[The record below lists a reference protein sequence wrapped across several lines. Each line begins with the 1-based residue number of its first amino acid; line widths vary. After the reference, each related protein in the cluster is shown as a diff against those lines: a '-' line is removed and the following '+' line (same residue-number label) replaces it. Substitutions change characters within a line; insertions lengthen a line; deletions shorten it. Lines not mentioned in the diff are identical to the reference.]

1 MSPVRAAA
9 PALLA
14 AAVLALVPA
23 AAGAAERRPPRCK
36 TDAPSA
42 IVIEVSTG
50 TVACATNPDERRSIA
65 STTKLMTALLTL
77 ERAELSDTFTA
88 ADYFPGPAESRIG
101 LERGERMSVRDLMRG
116 LLVESAND
124 AAVTLAEGVAG
135 SKRAFVRA
143 MNRRAQQ
150 LKLTNT
156 HYANPIGLDESGN
169 YSTARD
175 LVRLAVVLRTDRFF
189 RNTTDRPS
197 VRLTTGNRPR
207 TFANRNTL
215 VRSTSW
221 INGVK
226 SGHTGQAGYV
236 LVGSGRQ
243 NRIQLVSAVLG
254 TPSVAARD
262 AATLALLRGRFRDF
276 QEITAVRRGT
286 IMTRV
291 PIRYRRGAE
300 LALVAGRTVR
310 RIVPRGQRDDVDPR
324 LVGQPDD
331 VTGPIVAGQGF
342 GAVEI
347 VQNGRVVGRVPL
359 VAASSVPAA
368 DLEQKA
374 KSWFTSPLPLLL
386 VVAVIAGTVLVGRQ
400 VRRGVRDQRRAGDRP
415 RAA

>member
-1 MSPVRAAA
+1 MRAARA
-9 PALLA
+9 
-14 AAVLALVPA
+14 LALVLLVAALAPS
-23 AAGAAERRPPRCK
+23 AAGAAERPPRCPVN
-36 TDAPSA
+36 APSA

-50 TVACATNPDERRSIA
+50 TVACATNPDARRSIA

-77 ERAELSDTFTA
+77 ERAKLTDTFTA
-88 ADYFPGPAESRIG
+88 ADYFPGPGESQIG

-124 AAVTLAEGVAG
+124 GAVTLAEGVSG

-156 HYANPIGLDESGN
+156 HYANPIGLDEAGN

-175 LVRLAVVLRTDRFF
+175 LVRLAVVLRTNRFF
-189 RNTTDRPS
+189 RTTTDRPT
-197 VRLTTGNRPR
+197 VRLTTGNRTR

-215 VRSTSW
+215 VRSTGW
-221 INGVK
+221 VNGVK
-226 SGHTGQAGYV
+226 SGHTSQAGYV
-236 LVGSGRQ
+236 LVGAGRQ
-243 NRIQLVSAVLG
+243 NHIQLVSAVLG

-262 AATLALLRGRFRDF
+262 SATLALLKYGFPRF
-276 QEITAVRRGT
+276 QQITALRRGT
-286 IMTRV
+286 VMTRV

-310 RIVPRGQRDDVDPR
+310 RIVPRGQRDDVKPR
-324 LVGQPDD
+324 LVGPPDD
-331 VTGPIVAGQGF
+331 VTGPVIAGQSF

-347 VQNGRVVGRVPL
+347 LQNGRVVGRVPL

-386 VVAVIAGTVLVGRQ
+386 VVGVIGGTVLVGRQ
-400 VRRGVRDQRRAGDRP
+400 VRRVVRDQRRAGDRP

>member
-1 MSPVRAAA
+1 M
-9 PALLA
+9 
-14 AAVLALVPA
+14 
-23 AAGAAERRPPRCK
+23 
-36 TDAPSA
+36 
-42 IVIEVSTG
+42 IEVSTG
-50 TVACATNPDERRSIA
+50 AVACATNPDQRRSIA

-77 ERAELSDTFTA
+77 ERAKLSDTYTA
-88 ADYFPGPAESRIG
+88 ANYFPSAAESQIG
-101 LERGERMSVRDLMRG
+101 LDRGEKMSVRDLMRG

-124 AAVTLAEGVAG
+124 AAVTLAEGVSG
-135 SKRAFVRA
+135 SRKAFVRA

-156 HYANPIGLDESGN
+156 HYANPIGLDEQGN

-175 LVRLAVVLRTDRFF
+175 LVRLAVALRTNRFF
-189 RNTTDRPS
+189 RTTTDRPA

-207 TFANRNTL
+207 TFDNRNTL
-215 VRSTSW
+215 VRARDW

-226 SGHTGQAGYV
+226 SGHTNQAGYV
-236 LVGSGRQ
+236 LVGSGRDG
-243 NRIQLVSAVLG
+243 RGIQLVSAVLG
-254 TPSVAARD
+254 TPSVTARD
-262 AATLALLRGRFRDF
+262 AATLTLLKDGFKRF
-276 QEITAVRRGT
+276 QTVTAVRRGT

-300 LALVAGRTVR
+300 LPLVAGRTVR
-310 RIVPRGQRDDVDPR
+310 RIVPRGQRDDVEPR
-324 LVGQPDD
+324 IVGRPED
-331 VTGPIVAGQGF
+331 VTGPVIAGQAF

-347 VQNGRVVGRVPL
+347 LQNGRVVERVPL

-386 VVAVIAGTVLVGRQ
+386 LVAALAGTVLVARQ
-400 VRRGVRDQRRAGDRP
+400 LRRTVRNNRRTGDRP